1 MSDVVAGLKP
11 ELLWRHFAAISRIP
25 RGSKNETAVARYVL
39 DVAQRLGLEA
49 RTDDAGNVLVRKPAS
64 AGREKCRSIALQ
76 GHLDM
81 VCEKN
86 SDTKHD
92 FLTDPIEL
100 VRRGNILTANGTTLG
115 ADNGIAVATNLAVME
130 DQSLEHGLLE
140 LLFTV
145 EEETSLKGASSLA
158 NDMLQSRTLLNLDS
172 EDEGVLFVGC
182 AGGQDT
188 IGSWQGS
195 WRPQFVEAPADFI
208 AIRVRV
214 SGLRGGHSGM
224 DIDKGR
230 GNAIKIM
237 SRALRELA
245 AVDARLAVIEGGDKH
260 NAIPREC
267 AALLW
272 LASEKTGAAERLIE
286 DLHSVV
292 RAELAVADPDLAI
305 TLAPVTESSSGE
317 LRKIPR
323 KILKEED
330 QKKLLH
336 ILTALPHGVIRMS
349 DDIAGLVETSTNLA
363 VIKIREES
371 LTAVTF
377 QRSSVDSALREVAA
391 SIAAIFELGG
401 AAVENSEAYP
411 GWKPNLDS
419 EILKIARVAWRDL
432 AGEEPKVTAVHAGL
446 ECGVI
451 GDKIPG
457 MDMISFGPTMTGVH
471 SPDEKLHIDT
481 VERFWNLLQEI
492 LRRVDNQ
499 N

>member
-1 MSDVVAGLKP
+1 MSNAVGSDAVAGLQP

-39 DVAQRLGLEA
+39 GVAQRLGLEVQ
-49 RTDDAGNVLVRKPAS
+49 TDVAGNILVRKPAS
-64 AGREKCRSIALQ
+64 AGREQCRSVALQ

-100 VRRGNILTANGTTLG
+100 VRRENILMANGTTLG

-130 DQSLEHGLLE
+130 DRSLEHGPLE

-145 EEETSLKGASSLA
+145 EEETSLKGASSLSA
-158 NDMLQSRTLLNLDS
+158 DLLQSRTLLNLDS

-188 IGSWQGS
+188 IGSW
-195 WRPQFVEAPADFI
+195 RPQFEEVSEDF
-208 AIRVRV
+208 AAVRVNV

-237 SRALRELA
+237 SRALRELVV
-245 AVDARLAVIEGGDKH
+245 VDARLAVIEGGDKH

-267 AALLW
+267 TALLW
-272 LASEKTGAAERLIE
+272 MTTEKIEEANRLIE
-286 DLHSVV
+286 NLRSVV
-292 RAELAVADPDLAI
+292 GAELAVADPDLAI
-305 TLAPVTESSSGE
+305 TLTAVTESSSCQS
-317 LRKIPR
+317 R
-323 KILKEED
+323 KILREED
-330 QKKLLH
+330 HRKLLQT
-336 ILTALPHGVIRMS
+336 LSALPHGVMRMS
-349 DDIAGLVETSTNLA
+349 DAIAGLVETSTNLA
-363 VIKIREES
+363 VVKMQSGKLCI
-371 LTAVTF
+371 VTF
-377 QRSSVDSALREVAA
+377 QRSSVASALREVAA
-391 SIAAIFELGG
+391 SIAAIFELGDVE
-401 AAVENSEAYP
+401 VENSEAYP
-411 GWKPNLDS
+411 GWKPNMDS
-419 EILKIARVAWRDL
+419 EILKIARAAWRDL
-432 AGEEPKVTAVHAGL
+432 SGAEPEVTAVHAGL

-451 GDKIPG
+451 GDKIHG

-481 VERFWNLLQEI
+481 VERFWNFLREI
-492 LRRVDNQ
+492 LRRVSNPS
-499 N
+499 